1 MDLGLKGKRALVLS
15 SSRGLGRGIAEAL
28 AAEGADVLLTARTA
42 ERLNEAVAAINA
54 RGQGRAY
61 AFAGSLKD
69 NVEAIHAAAQEHL
82 GGVDILIANTGGPPA
97 GTALTVQPEA
107 WTPQFEA
114 MVTPVFRLAG
124 TRLCALIGHELRG
137 RAFTAL
143 WPDVEAQGDM
153 RRLVQTVMDETA
165 GAVAGLS
172 GESSTGAPIYLELLL
187 LPLRY
192 RGRTHARILGSLSP
206 ALSPDWLGLD
216 TVATMRMISLR
227 MLWPAAASRAAAP
240 EPQRAGPP
248 RLVVLPGGRA

>member
-1 MDLGLKGKRALVLS
+1 MKNTSTRLVFDYWDVLRGERAAPE
-15 SSRGLGRGIAEAL
+15 RGEIEPGALRHAL
-28 AAEGADVLLTARTA
+28 ADTFILE
-42 ERLNEAVAAINA
+42 NEPI
-54 RGQGRAY
+54 G
-61 AFAGSLKD
+61 
-69 NVEAIHAAAQEHL
+69 
-82 GGVDILIANTGGPPA
+82 
-97 GTALTVQPEA
+97 
-107 WTPQFEA
+107 
-114 MVTPVFRLAG
+114 PVFRLAG

-192 RGRTHARILGSLSP
+192 RGRTHARILGALSP